1 MTSRLKAAFLSISTL
16 IILFASSGCGPAQ
29 KNLSHLPARE
39 LFTQAK
45 EKYDK
50 HKYVS
55 AIELFQ
61 SVVYNYPGE
70 TIIDTAQYYLAL
82 AYFGNEE
89 YALAGTEF
97 NRYLI
102 NYPTSAYAANAQFMK
117 AVSAFEDT
125 PKSSGLDQTELDDV
139 IRQLKDF
146 ITDHPESEVLP
157 DAKKYLAAAQ
167 DRLAEKCYN
176 GGITYSRMG
185 ASDAAKI
192 YFQKVIDDF
201 TDSKYAPMA
210 SFNIAMEE
218 MHLKHY
224 DEARKRFET
233 FVTVFPKNPLA
244 AKAALEARKAAL
256 KGAEAIYEKG
266 DMKGAGDKF
275 EALVKDFPDT
285 GEARKA
291 GSYLQKIR
299 EQLPDTSKTGNAK
312 T

>member
-1 MTSRLKAAFLSISTL
+1 MTSRLTVAFLSISSFV
-16 IILFASSGCGPAQ
+16 IILASAGCGPAQ

-45 EKYDK
+45 AKYDQ
-50 HKYVS
+50 HKYAS

-61 SVVYNYPGE
+61 TVVYNYPGE

-82 AYFGNEE
+82 AYFGNQE

-146 ITDHPESEVLP
+146 ITDHPESEVLS
-157 DAKKYLAAAQ
+157 DARKYLAAAEE
-167 DRLAEKCYN
+167 RLAEKYYN
-176 GGITYSRMG
+176 GGITYSRLG
-185 ASDAAKI
+185 AADAAKI
-192 YFQKVIDDF
+192 YFQKVIDEY

-210 SFNIAMEE
+210 SFNIAVEE

-233 FVTVFPKNPLA
+233 FRTVFPNHPLA
-244 AKAALEARKAAL
+244 AKAAVEARKAAL
-256 KGAEAIYEKG
+256 KGAEAVYQKG
-266 DMKGAGDKF
+266 DMKTAGEKF
-275 EALVKDFPDT
+275 QALVKDFPDT

-299 EQLPDTSKTGNAK
+299 EQLPDTSKIGNAK
-312 T
+312 S